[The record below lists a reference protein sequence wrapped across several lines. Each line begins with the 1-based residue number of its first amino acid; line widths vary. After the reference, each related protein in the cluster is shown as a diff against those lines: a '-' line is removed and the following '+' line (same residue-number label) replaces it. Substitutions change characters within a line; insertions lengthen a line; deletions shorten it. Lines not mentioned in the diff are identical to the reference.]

1 MRRKEGTQ
9 WTDGFGVGV
18 AFGRGRVCADREP
31 AMVDEGKGEPKTA
44 TQHNTTQRRWKAIDR
59 QVDRHTVVVQA
70 GKGISWWYRETKP
83 SGIDQSI
90 PWKKSKGGKKGTRN
104 RIQSGIDLPAIRH
117 RHAQQCHW
125 SKWQQDPRRACPGRC
140 WNGRVRHQRRQVKPC
155 CPCPS
160 GSDSPP
166 AP

>member
-18 AFGRGRVCADREP
+18 AFGRGRGYVQTDDRRWWMKE
-31 AMVDEGKGEPKTA
+31 KGNQKQ
-44 TQHNTTQRRWKAIDR
+44 QHNTTPMESDR

-70 GKGISWWYRETKP
+70 GEGISWWYRETKS

-90 PWKKSKGGKKGTRN
+90 PWKKSKGGRRVQRN

-117 RHAQQCHW
+117 RHVQQCHW
-125 SKWQQDPRRACPGRC
+125 SKWQDPRRACPGRC